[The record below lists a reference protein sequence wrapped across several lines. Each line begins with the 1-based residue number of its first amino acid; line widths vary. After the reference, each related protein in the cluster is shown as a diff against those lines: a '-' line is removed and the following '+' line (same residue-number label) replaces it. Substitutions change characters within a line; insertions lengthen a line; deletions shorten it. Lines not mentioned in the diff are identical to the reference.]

1 MTGEAPRSGRAGT
14 GRRSGSSEAPIH
26 FWVPVEVRYSDLDAQ
41 GHVNNATFFTYF
53 EQGRVAYFAELR
65 ARHMS
70 QFNVTSAERSGGAE
84 IGPDASA
91 TGLPFVIAGASCAYR
106 RPIAALVPVVVGVR
120 CSRITHAAIEMEYA
134 VSDKP
139 NGLLYATGST
149 LTVSIDPATGR
160 PRALPAWTRL
170 AVELLP

>member
-1 MTGEAPRSGRAGT
+1 MTGEAPRSRRAGT
-14 GRRSGSSEAPIH
+14 GRRSGSGEAPIH
-26 FWVPVEVRYSDLDAQ
+26 FWVPVEVRYSDLDTQ

-53 EQGRVAYFAELR
+53 EQGRVAYFTELR
-65 ARHMS
+65 ARYTEHARDIREDLAAGEM
-70 QFNVTSAERSGGAE
+70 V
-84 IGPDASA
+84 PDAGA
-91 TGLPFVIAGASCAYR
+91 IELPFVIAGASCAYR
-106 RPIAALVPVVVGVR
+106 RPISALVPVVVGVR

-160 PRALPAWTRL
+160 PRALPVWTRL
-170 AVELLP
+170 AMELLP

>member
-1 MTGEAPRSGRAGT
+1 MTGEAPRSGRTGT
-14 GRRSGSSEAPIH
+14 GRRSGSAEAPIH
-26 FWVPVEVRYSDLDAQ
+26 FWVPVEVRYSDLDTQ

-53 EQGRVAYFAELR
+53 EQGRVAYFTELR
-65 ARHMS
+65 ARYTEHSRDVSEDPAAGEM
-70 QFNVTSAERSGGAE
+70 V
-84 IGPDASA
+84 PDAGA
-91 TGLPFVIAGASCAYR
+91 IELPFVIAGASCAYR
-106 RPIAALVPVVVGVR
+106 RPISALVPVVVGVR